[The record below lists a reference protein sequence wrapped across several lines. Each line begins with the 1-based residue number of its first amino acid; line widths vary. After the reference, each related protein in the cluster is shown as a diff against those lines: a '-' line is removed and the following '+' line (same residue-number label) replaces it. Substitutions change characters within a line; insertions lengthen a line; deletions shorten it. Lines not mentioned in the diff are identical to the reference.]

1 MSNESLNQNKQDIAM
16 MLKEAGILFAITL
29 IAGILLG
36 FVHELTQ
43 NPIQIQQQKAVN
55 EACQAVFADAEE
67 PLSFTEMERTAGE
80 ALKSSLKENG
90 VTIGKIYQA
99 AGAEGQTCG
108 YVIEAVSSQGYGG
121 NITLYVGVD
130 MSGCVRGV
138 SILELSE
145 TAGLGMEA
153 PKVLVPQFA
162 NKQVEHFT
170 YTKNGSR
177 TDSEVDAISG
187 ATITTKAVVDAVNGG
202 LDMAHVL
209 LEGGVGNE

>member
-1 MSNESLNQNKQDIAM
+1 MSNENLNQNKQDIAI

-80 ALKSSLKENG
+80 ALESSLKENG